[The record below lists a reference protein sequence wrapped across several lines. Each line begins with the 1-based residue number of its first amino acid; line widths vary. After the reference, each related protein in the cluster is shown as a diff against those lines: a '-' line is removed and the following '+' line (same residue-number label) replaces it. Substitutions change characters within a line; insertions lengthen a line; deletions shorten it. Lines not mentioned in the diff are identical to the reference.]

1 MSLGCQPS
9 PMSLGCQ
16 PLAYVAVFRYQ
27 KPPKTPSQKLSKDT
41 LPDRPEAVLMI
52 DTDSGL
58 VNFQSG
64 YTGTLSGW
72 QGGSA
77 IKNFKERHMARCPQ
91 LAFGTFMDVQFRWRD
106 LGQPFYLRV
115 ATDHRPC

>member
-9 PMSLGCQ
+9 PRSFIMSLGCQ
-16 PLAYVAVFRYQ
+16 PLAYVAVFRY
-27 KPPKTPSQKLSKDT
+27 KDIH
-41 LPDRPEAVLMI
+41 PDRPEAVLMI

-64 YTGTLSGW
+64 YTGLWSGW

-77 IKNFKERHMARCPQ
+77 IKNFKDRNMVRCPR

-106 LGQPFYLRV
+106 LGQPF
-115 ATDHRPC
+115 